1 MSYGSRIALILPV
14 VQTGQF
20 RKLEKRSM
28 ISKTSLYVLRALA
41 ALARVPE
48 DSWMGTAT
56 LAEEINA
63 PVNYLGKLLHLLSR
77 EGVILSHKGV
87 RGGVRLA
94 RPANE
99 ISLYEALEP
108 FEDFGRWSECLMG
121 SSECPDGIPCLL
133 NERWAPV
140 REQYLR
146 FLQETTA
153 ADLGDNRQMVNCK

>member
-1 MSYGSRIALILPV
+1 
-14 VQTGQF
+14 
-20 RKLEKRSM
+20 
-28 ISKTSLYVLRALA
+28 
-41 ALARVPE
+41 
-48 DSWMGTAT
+48 MGTAT

-63 PVNYLGKLLHLLSR
+63 PVNYLGKLLHLLAR
-77 EGVILSHKGV
+77 EGVILSQKGV

-108 FEDFGRWSECLMG
+108 FEDFERWSECLMG
-121 SSECPDGIPCLL
+121 SSECPEGAPCML

-140 REQYLR
+140 RDQYLR

-153 ADLGDNRQMVNCK
+153 ADLGENRQTVNCK